1 MERANALDTGSYA
14 LIEVVGPSLAGALI
28 GLAGPAATLF
38 VIAVLYLLAAG
49 SLTPI
54 LRVAQTP
61 TARLSKPVVDAAV
74 AGLTYIARH
83 PTLRGLA
90 ICYSVY
96 QLSWGVLVVVVPV
109 AVTRAL
115 GSTTNADTMVGALWS
130 VCGLAGGLG
139 ALIAGQ
145 VLSIGRERQ
154 MLGFSIAGMA
164 VATYPLASSFGL
176 FGLVAGLIIMGFLE
190 GPADVALL
198 TLRQRRTEPEW
209 LGRVL
214 TVSMSLNVTGLPLG
228 SLIGGSLITHSLS
241 RPSRNQTGFRT
252 RSALGRA
259 NLFWFSDGQWARI
272 EPFIPS
278 NRRGVKPKNNR
289 RILSGIMH
297 VLKSGCRWVDCPPEY
312 GPAKTVYNRFNRW
325 SAQGIWQSIFEA
337 AAEPAEP
344 PERMALDST
353 HVKAHRCAGGGKGG
367 RRNRRLASPRAGAT
381 ARFTALS
388 ISCAAR
394 GS

>member
-1 MERANALDTGSYA
+1 LIFEISDVSVHANDAARRCVAFGFMSRLKNILASAAGDAAALTELEPFPRAWCEPFAETGTA
-14 LIEVVGPSLAGALI
+14 PRVKTQLTMLRFN
-28 GLAGPAATLF
+28 GLATE
-38 VIAVLYLLAAG
+38 
-49 SLTPI
+49 S
-54 LRVAQTP
+54 
-61 TARLSKPVVDAAV
+61 
-74 AGLTYIARH
+74 
-83 PTLRGLA
+83 
-90 ICYSVY
+90 
-96 QLSWGVLVVVVPV
+96 
-109 AVTRAL
+109 
-115 GSTTNADTMVGALWS
+115 
-130 VCGLAGGLG
+130 GG
-139 ALIAGQ
+139 Q
-145 VLSIGRERQ
+145 Q
-154 MLGFSIAGMA
+154 M
-164 VATYPLASSFGL
+164 
-176 FGLVAGLIIMGFLE
+176 
-190 GPADVALL
+190 
-198 TLRQRRTEPEW
+198 
-209 LGRVL
+209 
-214 TVSMSLNVTGLPLG
+214 
-228 SLIGGSLITHSLS
+228 
-241 RPSRNQTGFRT
+241 
-252 RSALGRA
+252 RA

>member
-1 MERANALDTGSYA
+1 MNGPTTDKFQRFPISDIESYWTITNRRLHELDLNSVLKGYKTTTC
-14 LIEVVGPSLAGALI
+14 
-28 GLAGPAATLF
+28 TLTR
-38 VIAVLYLLAAG
+38 VKTQ
-49 SLTPI
+49 LTM
-54 LRVAQTP
+54 LRF
-61 TARLSKPVVDAAV
+61 
-74 AGLTYIARH
+74 
-83 PTLRGLA
+83 
-90 ICYSVY
+90 
-96 QLSWGVLVVVVPV
+96 
-109 AVTRAL
+109 
-115 GSTTNADTMVGALWS
+115 N
-130 VCGLAGGLG
+130 
-139 ALIAGQ
+139 
-145 VLSIGRERQ
+145 
-154 MLGFSIAGMA
+154 
-164 VATYPLASSFGL
+164 
-176 FGLVAGLIIMGFLE
+176 GLVN
-190 GPADVALL
+190 
-198 TLRQRRTEPEW
+198 R
-209 LGRVL
+209 
-214 TVSMSLNVTGLPLG
+214 
-228 SLIGGSLITHSLS
+228 IGG
-241 RPSRNQTGFRT
+241 QQM
-252 RSALGRA
+252 RA

-337 AAEPAEP
+337 VAEPAEP

-353 HVKAHRCAGGGKGG
+353 HIKAHRCAGGGKGG

>member
-1 MERANALDTGSYA
+1 MAGLGPAISLRRTRRLPHRGRRDRPGDDEFTSIPVRDRQFLGTSHRAITGDLLRSPRQSPAVSDPGRACARPGTGSSA
-14 LIEVVGPSLAGALI
+14 REGKPSWRAHQ
-28 GLAGPAATLF
+28 TR
-38 VIAVLYLLAAG
+38 VKTQ
-49 SLTPI
+49 LTM
-54 LRVAQTP
+54 LRF
-61 TARLSKPVVDAAV
+61 
-74 AGLTYIARH
+74 
-83 PTLRGLA
+83 
-90 ICYSVY
+90 
-96 QLSWGVLVVVVPV
+96 
-109 AVTRAL
+109 
-115 GSTTNADTMVGALWS
+115 N
-130 VCGLAGGLG
+130 
-139 ALIAGQ
+139 
-145 VLSIGRERQ
+145 
-154 MLGFSIAGMA
+154 
-164 VATYPLASSFGL
+164 
-176 FGLVAGLIIMGFLE
+176 GLVN
-190 GPADVALL
+190 
-198 TLRQRRTEPEW
+198 R
-209 LGRVL
+209 
-214 TVSMSLNVTGLPLG
+214 
-228 SLIGGSLITHSLS
+228 IGG
-241 RPSRNQTGFRT
+241 QQMRT
-252 RSALGRA
+252 

-337 AAEPAEP
+337 VAEPAEP

-353 HVKAHRCAGGGKGG
+353 HIKAHRCAGGGKGG

>member
-1 MERANALDTGSYA
+1 MDPFVVPTISFRLKIKLE
-14 LIEVVGPSLAGALI
+14 IEVAKT
-28 GLAGPAATLF
+28 ATKKI
-38 VIAVLYLLAAG
+38 VRREYTVSDVKLLKTHSKARVKTQ
-49 SLTPI
+49 LTM
-54 LRVAQTP
+54 LRF
-61 TARLSKPVVDAAV
+61 
-74 AGLTYIARH
+74 
-83 PTLRGLA
+83 
-90 ICYSVY
+90 
-96 QLSWGVLVVVVPV
+96 
-109 AVTRAL
+109 
-115 GSTTNADTMVGALWS
+115 N
-130 VCGLAGGLG
+130 
-139 ALIAGQ
+139 
-145 VLSIGRERQ
+145 
-154 MLGFSIAGMA
+154 
-164 VATYPLASSFGL
+164 
-176 FGLVAGLIIMGFLE
+176 GLVN
-190 GPADVALL
+190 
-198 TLRQRRTEPEW
+198 R
-209 LGRVL
+209 
-214 TVSMSLNVTGLPLG
+214 
-228 SLIGGSLITHSLS
+228 IGG
-241 RPSRNQTGFRT
+241 QQM
-252 RSALGRA
+252 RA

-337 AAEPAEP
+337 VAEPAEP

-353 HVKAHRCAGGGKGG
+353 HIKAHRCAGGGKGG

>member
-1 MERANALDTGSYA
+1 MT
-14 LIEVVGPSLAGALI
+14 P
-28 GLAGPAATLF
+28 GLP
-38 VIAVLYLLAAG
+38 
-49 SLTPI
+49 
-54 LRVAQTP
+54 VAQ
-61 TARLSKPVVDAAV
+61 LSRVKTQ
-74 AGLTYIARH
+74 LTM
-83 PTLRGLA
+83 LRF
-90 ICYSVY
+90 
-96 QLSWGVLVVVVPV
+96 
-109 AVTRAL
+109 
-115 GSTTNADTMVGALWS
+115 N
-130 VCGLAGGLG
+130 
-139 ALIAGQ
+139 
-145 VLSIGRERQ
+145 
-154 MLGFSIAGMA
+154 
-164 VATYPLASSFGL
+164 
-176 FGLVAGLIIMGFLE
+176 GLVN
-190 GPADVALL
+190 
-198 TLRQRRTEPEW
+198 R
-209 LGRVL
+209 
-214 TVSMSLNVTGLPLG
+214 
-228 SLIGGSLITHSLS
+228 IGGQ
-241 RPSRNQTGFRT
+241 RGQQM
-252 RSALGRA
+252 RA